1 MKIYFCQIV
10 IALTLM
16 LFTQIMVMPQSK
28 VESDIS
34 VCELPLPKSIK
45 QAKADFSISYSFLLN
60 EIGTPSNVTKIQD
73 QYVGKTNFLSCIEN
87 WRIKGFPGDT
97 KFIAMFKWKH
107 GLGWTEIVV
116 ATKSFNQVI
125 RIKKGIGY

>member
-1 MKIYFCQIV
+1 MKVNSCQIV
-10 IALTLM
+10 IALMFM
-16 LFTQIMVMPQSK
+16 LFTQIMAMPQSK

-45 QAKADFSISYSFLLN
+45 QAKADFSISYSFLLD
-60 EIGTPSNVTKIQD
+60 EEGTPSNVTKIQD
-73 QYVGKTNFLSCIEN
+73 QYVGKTTFFACIED
-87 WRIKGFPGDT
+87 WRIKGFPRDT

-107 GLGWTEIVV
+107 GLGWTEVVV
-116 ATKSFNQVI
+116 AAKSFNQVI